1 MRGQGEKTTALLVFI
16 SLLLASVFVHVS
28 PSNKYLKTRVE
39 TVVKEDSLFD
49 SKTVRLGDDDAAR
62 FSDPAIF
69 RRTNIRGDV
78 KGDIPN
84 LRILPQV
91 LHSQFTRLVL
101 ASSFCLIFNDAAAWL
116 TTSLHV
122 SLLLQDLQCE
132 DKCNGD
138 MNCVSC
144 LENLIDPNGQHLSS
158 LSTPKT
164 YACGLE
170 AYVCQEVRN
179 QFSDDLLLISEKIPQ
194 CTRSDAERDMLLC
207 IAENRV
213 LPQHSKVWCYSFMLP
228 YCYSISNVTDVFPI
242 TLFFLAMRYQGWYG
256 L

>member
-1 MRGQGEKTTALLVFI
+1 MAYYI
-16 SLLLASVFVHVS
+16 SKHVS
-28 PSNKYLKTRVE
+28 V
-39 TVVKEDSLFD
+39 
-49 SKTVRLGDDDAAR
+49 
-62 FSDPAIF
+62 
-69 RRTNIRGDV
+69 
-78 KGDIPN
+78 
-84 LRILPQV
+84 
-91 LHSQFTRLVL
+91 
-101 ASSFCLIFNDAAAWL
+101 
-116 TTSLHV
+116 
-122 SLLLQDLQCE
+122 LLQDLQCE

-144 LENLIDPNGQHLSS
+144 LENLIDRNGPHLSS

-179 QFSDDLLLISEKIPQ
+179 QFSDLLVISEKITQ

-228 YCYSISNVTDVFPI
+228 YCYSISNVTDEIWKNNFSN
-242 TLFFLAMRYQGWYG
+242 TFFF
-256 L
+256 